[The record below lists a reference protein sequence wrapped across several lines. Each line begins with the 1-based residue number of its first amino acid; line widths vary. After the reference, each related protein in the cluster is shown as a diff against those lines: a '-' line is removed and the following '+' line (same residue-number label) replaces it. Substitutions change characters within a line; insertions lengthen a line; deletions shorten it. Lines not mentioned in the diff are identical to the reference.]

1 MSNDDQK
8 PAVLPRLNQGAG
20 RICDLEG
27 WLASSWLLAVELSSL
42 VQDVQGQ
49 NIDVS
54 LVEAVKLRMV
64 EVLLQVE
71 ERMTGQVET
80 KGIHALPQ
88 ALQSGFREILDLPAD
103 AVPAAFSLGTPDSA
117 RVHQLWQRLLEG
129 FPGELPDAVVA
140 SGQGAVLRALRDWS
154 KACEAAGIDSS
165 FLTPLLMDA

>member
-1 MSNDDQK
+1 MSNDDLK
-8 PAVLPRLNQGAG
+8 PEVLPRLHQGAG
-20 RICDLEG
+20 RIPDLEG

-42 VQDVQGQ
+42 VQDVEGR
-49 NIDVS
+49 NIDPS

-88 ALQSGFREILDLPAD
+88 ALESGFREILHLPAD
-103 AVPAAFSLGTPDSA
+103 AIPAAFSLGTPDA
-117 RVHQLWQRLLEG
+117 TRLHRLWRGLLDA
-129 FPGELPDAVVA
+129 FPGELPDTVVA

-154 KACEAAGIDSS
+154 KVSEAAGIDSS